1 MLGLDTQLSQFQ
13 FTPIA
18 ALSILAAS
26 IAGSVHCVGM
36 CGGLML
42 AATGT
47 KLSAQFAYHLSR
59 LIGYL
64 SIGIFAGY
72 LGHLIL
78 FQVFFSTV
86 FVILLIAVAMSSIL
100 NWKINPTSIISK
112 FGINLGLKFGN
123 TNGSLIRASL
133 VGFFT
138 VFLPCGW
145 LYSFVLLSMATHS
158 VFYGGLVLSIFWL
171 GTIPA
176 LMGSRIIIQGVMAKV
191 GVKGT
196 RLISFLMI
204 LVAIF
209 SVYEHWKHNPIQ
221 SSIAD
226 PNHQLNCPTGK

>member
-1 MLGLDTQLSQFQ
+1 MLGLETQLSQFQ

-47 KLSAQFAYHLSR
+47 KLSAQVAYHLSR

-64 SIGIFAGY
+64 SIGFFAGY

-158 VFYGGLVLSIFWL
+158 VFYGGLILSIFWL

-221 SSIAD
+221 NSIAD
-226 PNHQLNCPTGK
+226 PNHQLNCPKGK